1 MLGFQAISGN
11 GLRRLMTARRR
22 SSRKGETRARA
33 ADFKR
38 MVIDYIERRFGQAG
52 AGRTAA
58 E

>member
-1 MLGFQAISGN
+1 VT
-11 GLRRLMTARRR
+11 LRGPTV
-22 SSRKGETRARA
+22 A

-38 MVIDYIERRFGQAG
+38 MVIDYIERRFGQGRFGQGG